1 MSFAKKL
8 QQICLNEKE
17 ARIYESLLE
26 AGEAPAQELAIRSG
40 INRATTYIAL
50 DNLMSLGLVRRLN
63 KKNKT
68 IFRMES
74 PQQII
79 DLLERK
85 KEDVEVKIKLAKEML
100 PELEMFQ
107 KVTGEKAKVRFF
119 EGKEGS
125 KMIQKDIVRS
135 SPKFTDEIFNI
146 NFALKQFPVS
156 KNDHRQAIRQKKIQG
171 RSIVIYN
178 PREPIP
184 NLPFFYKEERRYLP
198 ENKNPFNAEIVL
210 YNNKAAIL
218 SAKGEYMG
226 IIIENKAIVDGLRF
240 LFNLAWQGA
249 DKYLPFKT
257 KK

>member
-1 MSFAKKL
+1 MDLIKQLEKIGLS
-8 QQICLNEKE
+8 EKE
-17 ARIYESLLE
+17 AKIYSALLD
-26 AGEAPAQELAIRSG
+26 AGESTANELTTRSG
-40 INRATTYIAL
+40 LNRATTYIIL
-50 DNLMSLGLVRRLN
+50 EKLLNEGLAARLV
-63 KKNKT
+63 KKKKQVFKCENPK
-68 IFRMES
+68 
-74 PQQII
+74 QIL
-79 DLLERK
+79 DLLQK
-85 KEDVEVKIKLAKEML
+85 QKEEVEVKIKIAREML

-125 KMIQKDIVRS
+125 RMIQKDIIHS
-135 SPKFTDEIFNI
+135 NPKFTDEIFNI

-156 KNDHRQAIRQKKIQG
+156 KNDHRQAVRQKKIQG

-184 NLPFFYKEERRYLP
+184 NLPLFYTEERRYLP